1 MLPRKD
7 MLVYAALLAAC
18 ALVVVLSIQQ
28 RNLRADYDALALAG
42 LEPQIGSWIP
52 TATGSTAAGET
63 LLLGQASQRRQV
75 LYFFD
80 PECAQ
85 CEATTPAIRA
95 VVEALKRGEYPGAEI
110 YGIGT
115 GLGSVVPAY
124 ARSHGLDFP
133 VAYSTS
139 KIRTLFSVS
148 VVPLVIVVD
157 NDSRVLY
164 SHAGKLNT
172 KEEVA
177 SLMSAL
183 RIQEG
188 KATGPSK

>member
-18 ALVVVLSIQQ
+18 ALVVVLSVQQ
-28 RNLRADYDALALAG
+28 RNLRAEYDALALAG

-52 TATGSTAAGET
+52 TAAGSTATGET

-85 CEATTPAIRA
+85 CEVTAPAIRTVA
-95 VVEALKRGEYPGAEI
+95 QALKRGDYPATEI

-115 GLGSVVPAY
+115 GLGRVIPEY
-124 ARSHGLDFP
+124 ARSHGFDFP

-164 SHAGKLNT
+164 SHAGKLDT

-188 KATGPSK
+188 KATGQSK